1 MKSILEA
8 FAYDNL
14 LVCPRSMEEQSAG
27 GQLLKEICK
36 LEDALDATLNDDEK
50 ELLKKL
56 EDAHSDS
63 IDCSATERF
72 IRGYRLG
79 VLMTFEVFAGRDSL
93 IAQ

>member
-14 LVCPRSMEEQSAG
+14 LVCPRSIEEKSAG
-27 GQLLKEICK
+27 GQLLKEICE
-36 LEDALDATLNDDEK
+36 LEDALNTTLNNDEK

-56 EDAHSDS
+56 EDAYSDR
-63 IDCSATERF
+63 IDCSTTERF

-79 VLMTFEVFAGRDSL
+79 VLMTFEVFTGRDGL
-93 IAQ
+93 VAE